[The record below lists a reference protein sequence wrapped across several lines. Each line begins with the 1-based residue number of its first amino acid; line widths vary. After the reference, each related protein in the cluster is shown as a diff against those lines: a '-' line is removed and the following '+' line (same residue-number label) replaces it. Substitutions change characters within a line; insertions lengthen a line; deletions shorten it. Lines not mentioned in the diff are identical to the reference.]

1 MANVTLE
8 RGLKRLLGLCPEI
21 TLDPRAIQLIID
33 GKTSQVISEHRG
45 NWVEPVPENDQD
57 NEPEVEHECDDNC
70 EIHGE
75 DTDVESASATENIAF
90 TDDGTSDE
98 KSFAE
103 YFDGKN
109 K

>member
-1 MANVTLE
+1 MANTTIE

-33 GKTSQVISEHRG
+33 GKTSQVISEHKG
-45 NWVEPVPENDQD
+45 NWVEPVPEDEQRDDQED
-57 NEPEVEHECDDNC
+57 DHECDDTC

-75 DTDVESASATENIAF
+75 NTDVESASATENISF
-90 TDDGTSDE
+90 TDDGTGDE

-109 K
+109 E